1 MGHASSTSH
10 HVARDDND
18 CVRSLLTSVDNSE
31 WMRNGDFPPT
41 RWEAQI
47 DGVSVLFDAKV
58 TAHPENTVG
67 IMSMAGRRCV
77 HADSPTVL
85 TTPSQD
91 IGKIVASVHTSKLQ
105 GSINLVAGLNVAQ
118 LALKHR
124 LNKNHRQR
132 IVAFVASPVSEDDT
146 ELSALARRLKKNNVG
161 VDIISF
167 GENAENQDKLQRF
180 IDAANSNGNSHL
192 VAIDRTDALISDVI
206 LSSPLVMEE
215 AGTSGDINP
224 VDPNQDPELAMA
236 LRLSLEEE
244 QARQRAAEGA
254 PQEESTAPEVNMAQ
268 AATGSLVP
276 TDAPPHTGNEA
287 QETQQR
293 GEQMAQDALT
303 NESVSIADSTRA
315 VVAGEDGDEEMTEEE
330 AIAKAIEMSLK
341 DSQGGAQ

>member
-1 MGHASSTSH
+1 M
-10 HVARDDND
+10 
-18 CVRSLLTSVDNSE
+18 
-31 WMRNGDFPPT
+31 
-41 RWEAQI
+41 
-47 DGVSVLFDAKV
+47 
-58 TAHPENTVG
+58 
-67 IMSMAGRRCV
+67 
-77 HADSPTVL
+77 
-85 TTPSQD
+85 
-91 IGKIVASVHTSKLQ
+91 
-105 GSINLVAGLNVAQ
+105 
-118 LALKHR
+118 
-124 LNKNHRQR
+124 
-132 IVAFVASPVSEDDT
+132 
-146 ELSALARRLKKNNVG
+146 G

-206 LSSPLVMEE
+206 LSSPLVMGE